1 MTTPDSIQIFVPL
14 TIRKRS
20 GRPRIVPPGNITQEP
35 AESGEC
41 CNLLR
46 AIGLAWSWR
55 RRLGS
60 GEFETAKDLA
70 AAIGNHERYVSRHL
84 RLTYLAPS
92 VLRRL
97 VYGREVPSI
106 TIREMTDL
114 VTASWEKQEEVVFFG
129 G

>member
-1 MTTPDSIQIFVPL
+1 MTTSDSIQIFVPL

-20 GRPRIVPPGNITQEP
+20 GRPRIVPPDNITQEP
-35 AESGEC
+35 AEAGEC
-41 CNLLR
+41 RNRLR

-55 RRLGS
+55 RRIDS

-70 AAIGNHERYVSRHL
+70 ADIGNHERYVSRHL
-84 RLTYLAPS
+84 RLTYLAPE

-97 VYGREVPSI
+97 VYGREVSSI

-114 VTASWEKQEEVVFFG
+114 VTASWETQEKVVFG
-129 G
+129 E